1 MTIIFAFKN
10 LAINGVLA
18 QETPIATTCVLGLE
32 IPFVVSIG
40 VLGPNRPSIVDGF
53 GVVQKKLIL

>member
-1 MTIIFAFKN
+1 MTIIFALKD
-10 LAINGVLA
+10 LAINGVLTE
-18 QETPIATTCVLGLE
+18 ETHIATTCVLGSK

-53 GVVQKKLIL
+53 GVVQEKLIL